1 MDALDIKLI
10 FANSPQAKGRI
21 ERMNQ
26 TLQDRLVKELRLQK
40 ISTPEEANAFL
51 PSFIKS
57 FNSRFGV
64 VPKSPHNAHREVLA
78 EHDLDRIFVI
88 KENRMLTKNLTFQY
102 KNTIYQVQTNR
113 EAYILRKAN
122 VVIYECKNGKI
133 EAFYKDKKMLLK
145 TYLQQQKQME
155 EVDSK
160 ELNTLLGNLA
170 VISDQKKKHTPSKRH
185 PWKKHVKKTCDVI

>member
-1 MDALDIKLI
+1 
-10 FANSPQAKGRI
+10 
-21 ERMNQ
+21 
-26 TLQDRLVKELRLQK
+26 
-40 ISTPEEANAFL
+40 
-51 PSFIKS
+51 
-57 FNSRFGV
+57 
-64 VPKSPHNAHREVLA
+64 
-78 EHDLDRIFVI
+78 
-88 KENRMLTKNLTFQY
+88 MLTKNLTFQY
-102 KNTIYQVQTNR
+102 KNTIYQVQINR

-155 EVDSK
+155 EVNSK

-185 PWKKHVKKTCDVI
+185 PWKKHVKKTCAVI